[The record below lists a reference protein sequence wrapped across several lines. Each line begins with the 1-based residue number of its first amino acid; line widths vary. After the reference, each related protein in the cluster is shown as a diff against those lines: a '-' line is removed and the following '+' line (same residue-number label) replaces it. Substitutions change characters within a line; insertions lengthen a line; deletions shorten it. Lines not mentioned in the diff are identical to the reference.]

1 MSMEAGRLFTVFS
14 DFNCPFC
21 YALHERLHELRLIER
36 CAWRGVQ
43 HAAHLPCPLK
53 PWQGTLAVE
62 LRHEVSVVRRLAPTL
77 PIQLP
82 LGKPNTGLAIAY
94 AAVLLA
100 RDPGAGMALVRAIY
114 RAFWLEGRDI
124 SDKALMAELAG
135 NAPIEVAYDHGQA
148 IAEQWQAAWEA
159 TAKAGVPLIVA
170 PNQDLLIGCVS
181 VEELARFF
189 AVH

>member
-1 MSMEAGRLFTVFS
+1 
-14 DFNCPFC
+14 
-21 YALHERLHELRLIER
+21 
-36 CAWRGVQ
+36 
-43 HAAHLPCPLK
+43 LK

-94 AAVLLA
+94 AAVLLE

>member
-1 MSMEAGRLFTVFS
+1 LE
-14 DFNCPFC
+14 
-21 YALHERLHELRLIER
+21 
-36 CAWRGVQ
+36 
-43 HAAHLPCPLK
+43 
-53 PWQGTLAVE
+53 
-62 LRHEVSVVRRLAPTL
+62 
-77 PIQLP
+77 
-82 LGKPNTGLAIAY
+82 
-94 AAVLLA
+94 